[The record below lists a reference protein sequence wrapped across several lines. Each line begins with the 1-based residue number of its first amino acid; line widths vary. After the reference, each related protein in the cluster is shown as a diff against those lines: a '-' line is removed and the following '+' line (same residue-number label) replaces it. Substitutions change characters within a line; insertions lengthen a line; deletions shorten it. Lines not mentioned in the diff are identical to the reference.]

1 MNTNDYKRKEDES
14 YIVCSTVCDGE
25 NKRRKRKKIPS
36 IKTREKNR
44 KPRNLTKKIE
54 ENIIFSRN
62 RLNRIIELIA
72 WKIRDPEEHG
82 G

>member
-25 NKRRKRKKIPS
+25 NKRRKRKNPVYQDEGEEQ
-36 IKTREKNR
+36 KTSE
-44 KPRNLTKKIE
+44 LYDKIE